1 MDHASKIVDIVIA
14 DDHRL
19 FRQGLRKLLESEA
32 DFRVVGEAS
41 DGEEAIALVSQLR
54 PNILLLDLAMP
65 RMPGLVALGELNKL
79 AHETRVIILAA
90 DVERQQVVDALQRGA
105 HGVVL
110 KQSALEA
117 LVKGIRSV
125 TEGRHWVDQ
134 ESVPDLVH
142 AIRTMAPQPPP
153 AVAKMRFGLS
163 SRELEVIELIV
174 AGYTNKDLAAKLQIS
189 EYTAKHHLTNIYD
202 KLGVS
207 NRLEL
212 VLYAFENHLVHPG

>member
-1 MDHASKIVDIVIA
+1 MNASPKIVDIVIA

-19 FRQGLRKLLESEA
+19 FRQGLRKLLESEP

-41 DGEEAIALVSQLR
+41 DGDEAVALVTRLKPQ
-54 PNILLLDLAMP
+54 ILLLDLAMP
-65 RMPGLVALGELNKL
+65 RMPGLVALRELTKV
-79 AHETRVIILAA
+79 ARETRVIILAA
-90 DVERQQVVDALQRGA
+90 DVEREQVVNALQGGA

-134 ESVPDLVH
+134 ESVPDLVQ
-142 AIRTMAPQPPP
+142 AIRGMAPLPLAP
-153 AVAKMRFGLS
+153 AAKPRFGLS
-163 SRELEVIELIV
+163 PRETEVIELIV
-174 AGYTNKDLAAKLQIS
+174 AGYTNKDLAAKLKIS

-212 VLYAFENHLVHPG
+212 VLYAIENHLVNSA